1 MPRQAQDRREEETLN
16 TAGRFCR
23 PQSLIF
29 SFRSRYHPFMSTA
42 SFKSIQK
49 EPMDTWEAALSDPAV
64 KAQMLLEITELMTAD
79 TRAGTLTKAQWEPS
93 SARWEN
99 LYPVVP
105 DFIYEPS
112 PEDSFAALALA
123 TGTPVLVRKRV
134 IITASFSH

>member
-1 MPRQAQDRREEETLN
+1 
-16 TAGRFCR
+16 
-23 PQSLIF
+23 
-29 SFRSRYHPFMSTA
+29 MSTA

-123 TGTPVLVRKRV
+123 TGTPVLVRKRYHYCV
-134 IITASFSH
+134 IFSLKPDDLPRQARLGTRKR

>member
-1 MPRQAQDRREEETLN
+1 
-16 TAGRFCR
+16 
-23 PQSLIF
+23 
-29 SFRSRYHPFMSTA
+29 
-42 SFKSIQK
+42 
-49 EPMDTWEAALSDPAV
+49 MDDWEAALSDPAV
-64 KAQMLLEITELMTAD
+64 KEQMLLELTELMMAD

-123 TGTPVLVRKRV
+123 TGTPVLELVYDHMAQNGAEENAVFRA
-134 IITASFSH
+134 IF